1 MQTAGDD
8 SYRRMVAP
16 AMTWR
21 DHARALAGLVSG
33 PDDVSVPLC
42 SRRLIGAEPR
52 RMLADLLGSIRDRSR
67 IVDDGGLRRDIPEGD
82 TQIEAATA
90 RWREALLPDLGKR
103 SGDSTSA
110 DVAAAL
116 DARVALLLDAVV
128 AAHNLAA
135 LEQNID
141 RLAPP
146 QGFTRLG
153 MEQRRQHVRNMVSEL
168 SRRHFVPREQ
178 LRRMIEL
185 RHRTETGGVTIPV
198 VLDLY
203 RTTWRTFSVGQD
215 RKAVVRLM
223 SLILANRLMHNASP
237 LLWTQVFDGRS
248 FNAEYMV
255 ALGGIDLV
263 DAHMDKYE
271 TRLSTALML
280 DIRQRIHALAAQAL
294 FVRDLGLSD
303 QYGSGELFDIIW
315 KGEDAYN
322 GIVRSMLLD
331 GVPTALSIPIVIGGL
346 TFLHPILGVLG
357 LVSIPVIY
365 RLARDMGPRLQ
376 LAREEGQEKKRALFT
391 RGNTM
396 IEGIETLLGQA
407 HIGGARRSFL
417 GLLRDVDQIDKGVLD
432 RLAGLHLKQRYP
444 VALTAILSAIVGAWL
459 VKQGLIAPGGVI
471 TTAEYAT
478 RLRSTVVDM
487 IHRYYEQFPRE
498 INDAR
503 ALQRLIDWSREA
515 AGEEKAKVPASE
527 LPSIRLVCDRLTYK
541 SIVRGLSIVVEQ
553 GEFVTISGTSGIG
566 KTTLL
571 RLIGGLYRPNE
582 GAVTI
587 GEVPI
592 GKIAAEGADSLHT
605 LFAISSQQPF
615 IFDGMTLRQNLAL
628 FEPDA
633 SVMDRAGEVLEA
645 VGLGKLIADL
655 DNPEK
660 RRLSGGERVRFGL
673 ARALLK
679 LRPGRPLIMLLDE
692 PTASLAEDDGPGS
705 SGAIRE
711 LIAKVHREHPQVSI
725 VAVSHDRE
733 LSAIADRDISL
744 SPAKVVHVPDPRAAA
759 CDEEAYVAM
768 PGIVVDYGRA

>member
-1 MQTAGDD
+1 MTAEHG
-8 SYRRMVAP
+8 YRRLVSP

-21 DHARALAGLVSG
+21 DHARAIAALLAGADPAPVSW
-33 PDDVSVPLC
+33 SL
-42 SRRLIGAEPR
+42 RRLIGTEPR
-52 RMLADLLGSIRDRSR
+52 QMVAELLRSIRDRSR
-67 IVDDGGLRRDIPEGD
+67 TTDGAGLRRDIPEGD
-82 TQIEAATA
+82 AQIEAVAT
-90 RWREALLPDLGKR
+90 RWREALLVDLAKR
-103 SGDSTSA
+103 AGSA
-110 DVAAAL
+110 PPPDVAAAL
-116 DARVALLLDAVV
+116 EAQVALLVDSVI
-128 AAHNLAA
+128 AAHNLSA
-135 LEQNID
+135 LERNID
-141 RLAPP
+141 RLVPP
-146 QGFTRLG
+146 QGFARLG
-153 MEQRRQHVRNMVSEL
+153 MEQRRQHVRSMVAEL
-168 SRRHFVPREQ
+168 VKRHFIPREQ

-185 RHRTETGGVTIPV
+185 RHQTDTEGVTLPV
-198 VLDLY
+198 VADLY
-203 RTTWRTFSVGQD
+203 RMTWRTFGVGQD
-215 RKAVVRLM
+215 RPAVLKLTA
-223 SLILANRLMHNASP
+223 LILANRLMHNASP
-237 LLWTQVFDGRS
+237 LLWTQVFDGHS

-263 DAHMDKYE
+263 DAHMTKVE
-271 TRLSTALML
+271 TELSNALMI

-331 GVPTALSIPIVIGGL
+331 GVPTLLSIPIVLGGL
-346 TFLHPILGVLG
+346 TVLHPMLGALG

-376 LAREEGQEKKRALFT
+376 LAREQGQEKKRALFT

-407 HIGGARRSFL
+407 HLGGARRSFL
-417 GLLRDVDQIDKGVLD
+417 DLLRDVDQIDKGVLD

-444 VALTAILSAIVGAWL
+444 VALTAILSALVGAWL
-459 VKQGLIAPGGVI
+459 VKHGLIAPGGVI
-471 TTAEYAT
+471 STAEYAT

-503 ALQRLIDWSREA
+503 ALQRLIDWSRDA
-515 AGEEKAKVPASE
+515 AGEEKAKVTASA
-527 LPSIRLVCDRLTYK
+527 LPSTRLVCDRLTYK
-541 SIVRGLSIVVEQ
+541 SIVRGLSLSIEP

-582 GAVTI
+582 GGVSI
-587 GEVPI
+587 GGVQLS
-592 GKIAAEGADSLHT
+592 GIAAEGPDSLHT
-605 LFAISSQQPF
+605 LFAISSQSPF

-633 SVMDRAGEVLEA
+633 SLLDRSGEVLEA
-645 VGLGKLIADL
+645 VGLGKLVPDL
-655 DNPEK
+655 DRPEK

-679 LRPGRPLIMLLDE
+679 IRPGKPLIMLLDE
-692 PTASLAEDDGPGS
+692 PTASLAEDEGPGS
-705 SGAIRE
+705 SGAIRA
-711 LIAKVHREHPQVSI
+711 LIAKIHREHSQVSI
-725 VAVSHDRE
+725 VAVTHDRA
-733 LSAIADRDISL
+733 LTAVADRDISL
-744 SPAKVVHVPDPRAAA
+744 SPAVVVHVPQPPVQAG
-759 CDEEAYVAM
+759 EQEFVAL
-768 PGIVVDYGRA
+768 PGIIVDYGRG